1 MKRLVLLTL
10 ILSLATA
17 PLAYADGPIVSSAKR
32 AAVEL
37 AKAEPTATAPAAA
50 NASRAAVV
58 QGDTGMSTATK
69 LWIGIGFAAA
79 LAIGMKVIDNENEDR
94 TPSTRRTRQDVGGC
108 GAPWLGS
115 C

>member
-10 ILSLATA
+10 VLSLATA

-37 AKAEPTATAPAAA
+37 AKAEPTATAAA
-50 NASRAAVV
+50 NASSAAVV